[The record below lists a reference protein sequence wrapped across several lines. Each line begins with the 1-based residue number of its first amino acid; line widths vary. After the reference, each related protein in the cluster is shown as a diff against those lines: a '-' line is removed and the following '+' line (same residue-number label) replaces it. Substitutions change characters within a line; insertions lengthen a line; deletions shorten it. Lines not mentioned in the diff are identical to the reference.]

1 MTDVYNFDGHQIAHT
16 GVDGG
21 MGDKG
26 LQQDRWFGVK
36 MSNFGALNYGTRSSD
51 DYTKIVKGFA
61 KEENPV
67 IASFTMAAE
76 YNENPFVWGSTVK
89 RMRNDE
95 FTVMSMGSRRTE
107 DPDQPGFDVS
117 DTNVAVDDGTNTPK
131 LFPSEGWRTLGL
143 RTGGPFGYVPPAGA

>member
-1 MTDVYNFDGHQIAHT
+1 
-16 GVDGG
+16 VDGG

-36 MSNFGALNYGTRSSD
+36 MSNFGALTYGKRSAD
-51 DYTKIVKGFA
+51 DYTRITLGFMDKGNL
-61 KEENPV
+61 ENPT
-67 IASFTMAAE
+67 IPSFTMGAE
-76 YNENPFVWGSTVK
+76 YDENPYVWGSTVK

-95 FTVMSMGSRRTE
+95 FTVMSMGSRRNV

-117 DTNVAVDDGTNTPK
+117 DKNVTVDDGTNTPK
-131 LFPSEGWRTLGL
+131 LFPGEGWHTLGG